1 MSFCF
6 CLSLPSRNRQSPRFL
21 WKCSQEKQVSD
32 GGQQDGA
39 GVIWEKSGPGPAG
52 EPGATL
58 RHLQGRGVDKPL
70 SYVRVSWAHKPRT
83 FSNSSQREAAGKGRL
98 GPGQQDWLA
107 LGPEWGACGASLSMT
122 PPRPLP
128 PPLSRCDQKP
138 DVWPASSGPP
148 RLHQFCDHLFI
159 LPLHPL

>member
-1 MSFCF
+1 M
-6 CLSLPSRNRQSPRFL
+6 
-21 WKCSQEKQVSD
+21 SD

-70 SYVRVSWAHKPRT
+70 SYVRVSWAHEPRT
-83 FSNSSQREAAGKGRL
+83 FSHSSQREAAGKGRL

-107 LGPEWGACGASLSMT
+107 LGPEWGLAVNDPT
-122 PPRPLP
+122 VP
-128 PPLSRCDQKP
+128 PPPSTQ
-138 DVWPASSGPP
+138 
-148 RLHQFCDHLFI
+148 
-159 LPLHPL
+159 PL